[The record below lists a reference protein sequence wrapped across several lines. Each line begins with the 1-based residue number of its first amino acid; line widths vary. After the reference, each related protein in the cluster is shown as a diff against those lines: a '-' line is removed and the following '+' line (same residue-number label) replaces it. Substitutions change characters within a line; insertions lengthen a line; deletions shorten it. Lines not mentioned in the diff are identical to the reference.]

1 MLEDKPDV
9 FVIELGWNFQARMQQ
24 LDSEL
29 KLFWGPLFKALLPSF
44 RGKVILCLGPVSPF
58 NARICEREC
67 GISRARARNAMSSL
81 SKLLASWPS
90 DIRNASRGKI
100 VMVDPAF
107 MALPM
112 FFDGETDMVRKTSS
126 QHWHRYDREKS
137 PGRKVFGVVAET
149 LGQLFLS
156 ELLKLCGIRSI
167 PFFYFEPA
175 RGDPHAGLRTVPG
188 DKLLSLAEL
197 WANGSENGIV
207 LASIGHSCLAGR
219 ATPGERAAQM
229 AKKAKDLPPPKRGI
243 LLEDVNL
250 RYSRSSGPGGQNVNK
265 VETRVQASFDVDAA
279 NFLPK
284 WVKENLRKQEASRFN
299 KDGILMVDAEEQ
311 RTRQDNTRIV
321 MQKLQAMIDKAALK
335 PKMPDK
341 AKVNKM
347 KKIKKAANEK
357 RLHDKKLKSQALRKM
372 RERRASFDRY

>member
-1 MLEDKPDV
+1 M
-9 FVIELGWNFQARMQQ
+9 
-24 LDSEL
+24 
-29 KLFWGPLFKALLPSF
+29 
-44 RGKVILCLGPVSPF
+44 
-58 NARICEREC
+58 
-67 GISRARARNAMSSL
+67 SRSGRA
-81 SKLLASWPS
+81 
-90 DIRNASRGKI
+90 
-100 VMVDPAF
+100 
-107 MALPM
+107 
-112 FFDGETDMVRKTSS
+112 
-126 QHWHRYDREKS
+126 
-137 PGRKVFGVVAET
+137 
-149 LGQLFLS
+149 
-156 ELLKLCGIRSI
+156 
-167 PFFYFEPA
+167 
-175 RGDPHAGLRTVPG
+175 
-188 DKLLSLAEL
+188 
-197 WANGSENGIV
+197 V
-207 LASIGHSCLAGR
+207 LASLIAALGLAQVLCADFVLGMSRQPLRRHSCLAGR

-284 WVKENLRKQEASRFN
+284 WVKENLRKQEAARFN

-347 KKIKKAANEK
+347 KRIKKAANEK